1 MRGTTGCPEIASL
14 VRNQKG
20 NQKESVKEG
29 EDGNPERRAGEEGG
43 AGWLLGVRMCATVC
57 VSE

>member
-1 MRGTTGCPEIASL
+1 M
-14 VRNQKG
+14 
-20 NQKESVKEG
+20 KEG

-43 AGWLLGVRMCATVC
+43 DGWLVRGQDVCECVC

>member
-14 VRNQKG
+14 VRNQK
-20 NQKESVKEG
+20 ESMKEG

-43 AGWLLGVRMCATVC
+43 DGWLLGGQDVC
-57 VSE
+57 VCLSDR

>member
-1 MRGTTGCPEIASL
+1 M
-14 VRNQKG
+14 
-20 NQKESVKEG
+20 KEG

-43 AGWLLGVRMCATVC
+43 DGWLLGVRMCVC